1 MCSCSLPLPQCS
13 YGKVRKFPFIEKK
26 VSTIHYSTIT
36 PTSTSF
42 STFIRKIIIDQ
53 CRWIQIRN
61 EDRVTFYD
69 RNLFEYICNCISFF
83 FWQFFSSQVQAV
95 CPVRLVLVSRLP
107 TSLPETSTEKVS
119 KFNEEK
125 RTEKNVKYSIISL
138 SDSESEDN
146 MIFEAGNFSYGIYER
161 KQQFVRGK
169 KWYRIFTHPK

>member
-1 MCSCSLPLPQCS
+1 M
-13 YGKVRKFPFIEKK
+13 
-26 VSTIHYSTIT
+26 
-36 PTSTSF
+36 
-42 STFIRKIIIDQ
+42 
-53 CRWIQIRN
+53 
-61 EDRVTFYD
+61 
-69 RNLFEYICNCISFF
+69 
-83 FWQFFSSQVQAV
+83 
-95 CPVRLVLVSRLP
+95 VSRLP

-119 KFNEEK
+119 KFYEEK